1 MEEKRMNETDELK
14 KTYEDLKKDY
24 DAVQEGFLK
33 MYQIIT
39 GDTQAMIYLYDFA
52 RKCVYVNQ
60 RAARMLGISQKTE
73 FEKDCPLLNAVE
85 KKDRKKILQMH
96 KQIET
101 GTQQES
107 KEIVTLKHLNGMKV
121 VYEYRLY
128 ALGENEENKVSV
140 CMGILKDVTERYI
153 KDEREKQYTR
163 IMTEKVPLV
172 ITYEQKMDRM
182 TLKVKDREDIGQ
194 NTYFWSKM
202 IKDGKVCNKEDIPK
216 LLKFLKEGTQETI
229 QIKLYNNMTEE
240 YRWYALT
247 GKVEDNVLS
256 GEALDI
262 TELKRKEQKAE
273 YLEKILACLNKT
285 YTMIVQADVQEDTYE
300 LLLADESV
308 WEGKVPK
315 IGKYTELEKQLFQ
328 NPAMKTEKKVL
339 EYDKEGMPYK
349 ILLTSSFHE
358 EMYGKEHE
366 FAGNIKAK
374 ALIVEDFAVNA
385 EYTMD
390 ILGKAGVEA
399 EWAKNAEEA
408 LRSVQDHEK
417 GYFNF
422 VLMDTKMPKKDGY
435 ETAREIRQI
444 SETLPIIGLSVTDDE
459 IHAQRAKEAGME
471 ENMQKPI
478 NLSQAVYLL
487 KKYATFTN
495 IM

>member
-1 MEEKRMNETDELK
+1 MEEKSLNETDELK

-24 DAVQEGFLK
+24 DTVQEGFLK

-60 RAARMLGISQKTE
+60 RASRMLGISQKTE
-73 FEKDCPLLNAVE
+73 FEKDCPLLNTVE
-85 KKDRKKILQMH
+85 KKDRKKIVQMH
-96 KQIET
+96 KQLET
-101 GTQQES
+101 GACQES
-107 KEIVTLKHLNGMKV
+107 KEVVTLKHLNGMKV

-128 ALGENEENKVSV
+128 ALGKSKENKVPV

-153 KDEREKQYTR
+153 KDEKEKQYSK
-163 IMTEKVPLV
+163 IINEKVPLV
-172 ITYEQKMDRM
+172 ILYEQKMDKL
-182 TLKVKDREDIGQ
+182 TLKVKGRDGTGQ
-194 NTYFWSKM
+194 STYFWSRM
-202 IKDGKVCNKEDIPK
+202 IKDGKVCNKEDSSK
-216 LLKFLKEGTQETI
+216 LLRFLEKGSEETI
-229 QIKLYNNMTEE
+229 QIKLYTNMTEE

-247 GKVEDNVLS
+247 GKVEDNVLT

-273 YLEKILACLNKT
+273 YLEKILACLNRT
-285 YTMIVQADVQEDTYE
+285 YTMIVQADMQEDTYE
-300 LLLADESV
+300 MLLMDKNV
-308 WEGKVPK
+308 WNGKMPK
-315 IGKYTELEKQLFQ
+315 IGKYTELEKQLLQ
-328 NPAMKTEKKVL
+328 TPAMKTEKQVL
-339 EYDKEGMPYK
+339 EYDKDGMPYK
-349 ILLTSSFHE
+349 VLLTGSFHE
-358 EMYGKEHE
+358 EVSAKEYE
-366 FAGNIKAK
+366 IEKNAKAK

-408 LRSVQDHEK
+408 IRSVQDHEK
-417 GYFNF
+417 GYFSF

-435 ETAREIRQI
+435 ETAGEIRQI
-444 SETLPIIGLSVTDDE
+444 SKTLPIIGLSVTDDE
-459 IHAQRAKEAGME
+459 NHAQRAKEAGME

-487 KKYATFTN
+487 EKYATSTN